1 MCTILS
7 SRFDPSRHVLMIVLY
22 IQPNTPS
29 ELLFENLDKLLSS
42 VPSDSVPTFVCG
54 DFNVNLRWG
63 YSSVRILSELTA
75 YHGFIQYVKQPTH
88 RKGGT
93 PDHIYVNRFFDD
105 WTFVSDSCSLFRPFS
120 CSSCSAVS
128 ESCVDLLTSEVV
140 IHVVVYKC
148 YGWFKFLFN
157 MQIRRNW

>member
-7 SRFDPSRHVLMIVLY
+7 RRVLMIVLY

-54 DFNVNLRWG
+54 DFNINHRSG
-63 YSSVRILSELTA
+63 DSSVRILSELAA

-93 PDHIYVNRFFDD
+93 LDHIYVNHFFDD
-105 WTFVSDSCSLFRPFS
+105 SEHLLVIPVHYSDHFHVHL
-120 CSSCSAVS
+120 A
-128 ESCVDLLTSEVV
+128 LLLVNVV
-140 IHVVVYKC
+140 
-148 YGWFKFLFN
+148 
-157 MQIRRNW
+157 